1 MCALLERDLSQFNNS
16 DLANSFSEL
25 LVKIASNEELN
36 NSRIDRPFAL
46 ALPFFRN

>member
-25 LVKIASNEELN
+25 HVKIASNEELN
-36 NSRIDRPFAL
+36 NLRIDRPFAL
-46 ALPFFRN
+46 ALSLL